1 MASDFLSL
9 IERWLTDLNIP
20 LEYLKLTR
28 ALLLIIV
35 IGLLAFLS
43 DFLAKKIFLNTIK
56 QIVAKTKNEW
66 DDALLNKKVFNRL
79 AHLAPTLVIYYSSIF
94 LLKDSYP
101 LLSTFTTNIIEII
114 IIIIITFVVI
124 NILDSL
130 NEVLEN
136 LPLWRNRPVKGYFQL
151 IKIFTYFIA
160 GLLII
165 SIGLDQSIGKLVTGL
180 GAMAAILLLVFKD
193 TILGFVASIQLS
205 ANKMVKKGD
214 WISMPSHNADGTVLD
229 ITLNTVKVQN
239 WDKTISTIPTYALI
253 SNSFQNWIGMEE
265 SGGRRIKRSVNI
277 DMQSIKFCTQELATQ
292 LTESNLLTIRDE
304 QIENKTTNV
313 SLLREYIENY
323 LADHPLIHND
333 MTFLVRQ
340 LQPTEIGMPIE
351 VYVFSTDQRW
361 AEYEKIQ
368 AEIIE
373 HIIAV
378 VPLFELRIFQ
388 NPTGHDFKSLANNG

>member
-1 MASDFLSL
+1 
-9 IERWLTDLNIP
+9 
-20 LEYLKLTR
+20 
-28 ALLLIIV
+28 
-35 IGLLAFLS
+35 
-43 DFLAKKIFLNTIK
+43 
-56 QIVAKTKNEW
+56 
-66 DDALLNKKVFNRL
+66 
-79 AHLAPTLVIYYSSIF
+79 
-94 LLKDSYP
+94 
-101 LLSTFTTNIIEII
+101 
-114 IIIIITFVVI
+114 
-124 NILDSL
+124 
-130 NEVLEN
+130 
-136 LPLWRNRPVKGYFQL
+136 
-151 IKIFTYFIA
+151 
-160 GLLII
+160 
-165 SIGLDQSIGKLVTGL
+165 
-180 GAMAAILLLVFKD
+180 
-193 TILGFVASIQLS
+193 
-205 ANKMVKKGD
+205 MVKKGD